1 MQLRSLSQ
9 LNFRNLETPQLS
21 FKPGITAL
29 VGCNASGKSNLLE
42 AAYLGCT
49 GELPGGR
56 IVDLLRLGES
66 EGFVGI
72 RLEHEE
78 GLSSIEIGL
87 SAGKKTLRLDGQS
100 VRAADIARVSAAVLI
115 TPQDTIMIQGPPSGR
130 RAYLD
135 SVLSKLSFRYNL
147 MLREYHRVVEQRNA
161 LLKTVFDTHTLTAW
175 TERFLELGTEITSMR
190 QRAVQRISEL
200 SNQTYRHL
208 AGDGKSLNVTLQ
220 TQSHG
225 LRSAWEASRDEEKAR
240 GTTVVGPHRDD
251 LRLELD
257 AKSVQLYGSRG
268 EARTS
273 ALALRVAEYQLLL
286 EKHDEAPVLLLDDF
300 SAELDS
306 TRRTYLLELA
316 SNTPQAVVSG
326 TEATP
331 QHDTLLH
338 IAGGEIYAE

>member
-1 MQLRSLSQ
+1 VQLLSLSQ
-9 LNFRNLETPQLS
+9 LNFRNLQTPRLS
-21 FKPGITAL
+21 FRPGITAV

-56 IVDLLRLGES
+56 IVDMLRLGET
-66 EGFVGI
+66 EAFVGI
-72 RLEHEE
+72 RLEHDE

-87 SAGKKTLRLDGQS
+87 SAGRKTLRLDGQS

-115 TPQDTIMIQGPPSGR
+115 TPQDTALVQGPPSGR

-135 SVLSKLSFRYNL
+135 AVLAKLSFRYNL
-147 MLREYHRVVEQRNA
+147 MLREYNRVVEQRNA
-161 LLKTVFDTHTLTAW
+161 LLKTVFDRHALSTW
-175 TERFLELGTEITSMR
+175 TERFLELGIEVTSMR

-200 SNQTYRHL
+200 AGQTYRHL
-208 AGDGKSLNVTLQ
+208 AGEGKALDVTLH
-220 TQSHG
+220 TRSEG
-225 LRSAWEASRDEEKAR
+225 LRAALDESREEEKAR
-240 GTTVVGPHRDD
+240 GMTIVGPHRDD

-286 EKHDEAPVLLLDDF
+286 EKHKEAPVLLLDDF
-300 SAELDS
+300 TAELDG

-316 SNTPQAVVSG
+316 ANTPQAVVSG

-331 QHDTLLH
+331 QYDTLLH
-338 IAGGEIYAE
+338 IVSGKIHAE